1 VSTLLEDF
9 YLNVAMRMPKS
20 RSNGPGIRAV
30 IWVQGCTIGCP
41 GCYNA
46 FTHPH
51 ERKTLVRPEELAE
64 WIISIEG
71 IEGIT
76 FSGGEP
82 FEQAEAIA
90 QTIEIVNSE
99 RKDSISVFIFT
110 GFEMDV
116 LNSSSSTAVQRL
128 LNLSDMLSAGPYV
141 HSQRD
146 TNLLWKGSTNQ
157 NLVYLTNR
165 YSSTEEEMW
174 FKESPVEELV
184 MQNNDI
190 KSTGFLGRNGHI
202 YSSLVNI

>member
-1 VSTLLEDF
+1 
-9 YLNVAMRMPKS
+9 
-20 RSNGPGIRAV
+20 
-30 IWVQGCTIGCP
+30 
-41 GCYNA
+41 
-46 FTHPH
+46 
-51 ERKTLVRPEELAE
+51 
-64 WIISIEG
+64 
-71 IEGIT
+71 
-76 FSGGEP
+76 
-82 FEQAEAIA
+82 
-90 QTIEIVNSE
+90 
-99 RKDSISVFIFT
+99 
-110 GFEMDV
+110 MDV

-128 LNLSDMLSAGPYV
+128 LKLSDMLSAGPYV

-184 MQNNDI
+184 MQNDDI